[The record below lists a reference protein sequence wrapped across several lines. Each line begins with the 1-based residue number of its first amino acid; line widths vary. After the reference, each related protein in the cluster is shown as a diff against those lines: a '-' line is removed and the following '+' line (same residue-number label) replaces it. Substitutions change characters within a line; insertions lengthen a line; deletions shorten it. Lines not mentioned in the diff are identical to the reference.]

1 MSRDN
6 EGRRVKPRGPV
17 PPMVIL
23 CIISASIMVLQ
34 DHAFY
39 PRPPTDSGE
48 DQRLV
53 MRPQP
58 LDQGHELAVEG
69 QLAAVIGGCGRG
81 GAVSE
86 PRRRAPLQRRHR
98 SSRVGPGSPLL
109 ALDAGREGLETL
121 RHRRIAAVGGL
132 PCQRRYPPEG
142 GIGAVL

>member
-1 MSRDN
+1 MDLPVTLCPIDRASHV
-6 EGRRVKPRGPV
+6 EGIPGRTVDISVGGACVETLRPV
-17 PPMVIL
+17 EGEGDPMVIL
-23 CIISASIMVLQ
+23 RLISASIMVLQ

-86 PRRRAPLQRRHR
+86 PSGTAGPP
-98 SSRVGPGSPLL
+98 GPGW
-109 ALDAGREGLETL
+109 
-121 RHRRIAAVGGL
+121 
-132 PCQRRYPPEG
+132 
-142 GIGAVL
+142 

>member
-6 EGRRVKPRGPV
+6 KGFRVKAGGPV

-23 CIISASIMVLQ
+23 CLISASIMVLQ

-48 DQRLV
+48 DQRMV
-53 MRPQP
+53 IGPQP

-69 QLAAVIGGCGRG
+69 QLAAVIGGCYCG

-86 PRRRAPLQRRHR
+86 PRRRAPLQRSQRPSQVR
-98 SSRVGPGSPLL
+98 PRSPLL
-109 ALDAGREGLETL
+109 ILDAGREGLET
-121 RHRRIAAVGGL
+121 
-132 PCQRRYPPEG
+132 
-142 GIGAVL
+142 